1 MKKALILGIS
11 GQDGSYL
18 AKLLISMNYEVH
30 GVVRR
35 HSISENQTSRIDE
48 VINDIKLHYGD
59 LIDMPGLFNII
70 HKVRPDEIY
79 NLAAM
84 SQVKISSEMPYYTLQ
99 VNGLSVVNI
108 LEIIKNSFPLIKFY
122 QASSSEMFGNSVD
135 DDKYQRLTT
144 PMIPVSPY
152 GCAKLLAFNLVRHYR
167 AAYNLHLCNGILF
180 NHESPF
186 RGSNF
191 VTSKVIKTAVQIKK
205 GFKDRLILGNL
216 DSYRDWGHAKD
227 YVRAIKMI
235 VDYPEPKDWI
245 VSTGKNKSV
254 RDMCE
259 YVFRKL
265 ELDYKKYVIQ
275 DKKFVRTEELK
286 FLRGDSSETQNI
298 LGWKPEISFE
308 NMMDEMIDYWLK
320 KI

>member
-1 MKKALILGIS
+1 MSMKKTFLITILVLFTVAPSCRGSLSLPAAREIS
-11 GQDGSYL
+11 TNRPSLTAQRYSIAANQKTEQQAFGGYLPQLSASHSSLFDKELSINESAHTLSLRGSQ
-18 AKLLISMNYEVH
+18 LIFDAS
-30 GVVRR
+30 GPQL
-35 HSISENQTSRIDE
+35 QT
-48 VINDIKLHYGD
+48 
-59 LIDMPGLFNII
+59 
-70 HKVRPDEIY
+70 
-79 NLAAM
+79 
-84 SQVKISSEMPYYTLQ
+84 KIAELTTQQTTYA
-99 VNGLSVVNI
+99 
-108 LEIIKNSFPLIKFY
+108 Y

-167 AAYNLHLCNGILF
+167 AAYNLNLCNGVLF
-180 NHESPF
+180 NHESPY

-205 GFKDRLILGNL
+205 GFKDKLILGNL

-275 DKKFVRTEELK
+275 DKKFVRNEELK

-298 LGWKPEISFE
+298 LGWKPEITFE